1 MCLFEQGRTTTSSLV
16 EKSIKQIV
24 QAPPALTIMSL
35 SGFLVFG
42 MNAPEFGGLEQQHT
56 NINIPMQ
63 INGDNMSAK
72 ITIIK
77 PIFLKNA

>member
-1 MCLFEQGRTTTSSLV
+1 MCLSEQGRTTTSSLV

-24 QAPPALTIMSL
+24 HAPPALTIMSL
-35 SGFLVFG
+35 FGFLVFG
-42 MNAPEFGGLEQQHT
+42 MNAPEFAGLEQQHT
-56 NINIPMQ
+56 NINMPMQ
-63 INGDNMSAK
+63 INGDKIRAN